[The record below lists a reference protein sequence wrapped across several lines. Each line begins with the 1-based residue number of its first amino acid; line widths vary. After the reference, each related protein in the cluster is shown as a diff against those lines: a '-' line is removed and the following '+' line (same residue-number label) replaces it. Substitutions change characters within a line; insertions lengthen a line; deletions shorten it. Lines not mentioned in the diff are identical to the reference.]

1 MAESNL
7 DGGLSEFTA
16 SARCHDH
23 AVRQT
28 ASGEKVGP
36 QQNIAVNH
44 TVPWAESR
52 LASCQQ
58 RGPKR
63 MDFR

>member
-16 SARCHDH
+16 STRCHDH

-52 LASCQQ
+52 
-58 RGPKR
+58 
-63 MDFR
+63 